1 MARTS
6 ATISVGADTRQLEKD
21 IQSALSRDFKFKG
34 FNEKAFTQPL
44 GRITGASNEFQKS
57 LDASNARVIAFGA
70 SAGSIFAVEKAFVSL
85 IKSTIDV
92 EKSLTDINIILNTT
106 TKGLEKFGAD
116 LFTVAKDTGQSFQ
129 SVAEAATELARQG
142 LGVEETLK
150 RTRDALILTRLSGLD
165 TVSSVEAL
173 TATLNSFNQTALDS
187 TTIIN
192 KLANVD
198 AAFAVSSADLANAI
212 QRVGS
217 SAQDAGVGFD
227 ELLAIVTSV
236 QQTTA
241 RGGAVIGN
249 SLKTI
254 FTRVARPEVL
264 DQLQNLGLE
273 VRNLDGST
281 RPAID
286 ILKQLS
292 STFDTLSDAQR
303 SQVAES
309 VGGVFQINI
318 LKAALGDLGKEYSV
332 YNNALNTS
340 RGATDQAIKRNEALN
355 ETLSALTSRTLTN
368 FTQLGAKIGA
378 GAFQPAIEGTLKN
391 VNNILEGLANQD
403 SESVGAKIGAGIL
416 GGLSTFISGP
426 GLLLITAVIGKL
438 FLDLSK
444 FAATSAKTLLGI
456 GKQAADR
463 AAIEGK
469 ISSILSQEP
478 QLLSAIASKQIS
490 ILDVENRIL
499 GILREQN
506 ALRQQATALSGS
518 ITSGLV
524 GRGVTLKGGQ
534 ITTRSDGFIP
544 NFAMQ
549 EIYGAL
555 AGGYKPGNIKEMNIA
570 GAGRVVYNSAET
582 VKRIPGFSQP
592 AIMPP
597 QGSKAGKN
605 YQKQFSNAHG
615 FNPYANSGF
624 IPNFEL
630 GRNEAV
636 RLAAIKNEL
645 ERIPGTQKFKYGVD
659 SAGKALTVS
668 EAQKDDI
675 LSRSPRGQKAA
686 LAAGI
691 KPVDASNIASIL
703 LPFAGT
709 KKILPGPYSPKG
721 KSDRFAIKNV
731 PVYGINK
738 TKVDGDVSDDK
749 ARLGTNITN
758 SIIDDVFNFIDT
770 LKPLGKTVTKANL
783 GLQFQRSGEKGAYGA
798 VRGAVGS
805 AFEVGI
811 KTALGYTAEEAP
823 KDFGDFDVRG
833 GKNLGRLQKLFGFT
847 TFLADFK
854 SGLSEGNLQSFAN
867 KIYREEGALLGAGKF
882 STVKGKKAFD
892 GFIPNL
898 ANDLNDAIN
907 REKKAGVNPNSIRVG
922 RDNSLISNMN
932 PSGLGVYNTRDEPR
946 GLSQGISRYGS
957 ITEARRAGAA
967 KGLIPN
973 FALYSASQGESGPLI
988 LPASK
993 EANAALAD
1001 LAKKV
1006 YRGILT
1012 FDQANKELDKL
1023 TREFYLIDSTTEKV
1037 RNTLTR
1043 ADASYKRLV
1052 VETDSLVAASTNL
1065 ITGSKAVKQLEA
1077 RAVSGGRGAEL
1088 ARGGLEAARER
1099 RANSASRLQGIGIGA
1114 SIAVPIVSQIV
1125 QEFMPNNR
1133 YVKAGATLVGDTS
1146 SFAFAGALFGPLGVA
1161 LGGLVGVTIGLTKA
1175 FKQLNDKSEELAKS
1189 SRESSNRVARFS
1201 EDVQAF
1207 LTSREK
1213 VAGIQSGAITAGP
1226 EDLAKLES
1234 QRSASFNRIFSS
1246 VSEGIQK
1253 ELLAG
1258 LSGTEAQL
1266 QSAIQKAND
1275 EIASNNFVNQF
1286 IQTTNEQ
1293 LKDGAK
1299 NLDITDT
1306 LRQLGSIKTKN
1317 GEYIADLISQQDSL
1331 LKSFD
1336 TLAVASEK
1344 YYGINDQVA
1353 KSIEQASI
1361 AADKAAMSIDEFAKN
1376 DLFGFNTTNARNVGE
1391 APTGFGTTPYPYDP
1405 NNPPK
1410 NIYELNPEER
1420 QQRAYQIQQ
1429 EQLRYEK
1436 DFQLSVQ
1443 ESGKG
1448 LKDFILQLGDS
1459 GKLQKDKALELADSI
1474 EKVLNSDKSLT
1485 EKSKALQDAFG
1496 NLRNTSREVDAAFKR
1511 QESAF
1516 LNLSN
1521 LAAQTQKLFSPDPV
1535 VRSQAADFIQ
1545 KGDFGLLVEDFL
1557 NGPGQNLKQNE
1568 ILRGTNLSALQ
1579 GILTGTPDKRK
1590 RIALETKFGEA
1601 YKKAA
1606 QEIEETGN
1614 LTDRT
1619 LAELQIA
1626 IQQTSMEASMT
1637 TKNLVELGSSI
1648 GDAAT
1653 RNEVLNIY
1661 TEKESQLKKELGDN
1675 IVKLNYASSAA
1686 ATSLQAV
1693 AAFKEGTIFA
1703 DEYKQLQNKAREDR
1717 IRSGQGNIGDA
1728 FSSFTDEMTYGAQD
1742 AFRDVNQTASDTAR
1756 TIKSEFNNAFLSFAN
1771 GTETAS
1777 DAFTRMA
1784 NNISD
1789 RIQQLALEFATN
1801 QIFGSLFGSTGI
1813 GGGIGDFLSGLSKS
1827 KGGMIKG
1834 YSSGGNVT
1842 GGSGNKDDVPA
1853 MLSGGEYVIRK
1864 NAVKKYGQE
1873 YLQMLNEG
1881 KVEKRFGGGF
1891 FGSLTAMVAPIVAQ
1905 AAIVGQSAATNPTA
1919 TIASAFGINTDK
1931 KKKNNYF
1938 KYGGRVQKF
1947 ASGGEAQF
1955 FGENVYR
1962 YNDYSNPTGGS
1973 YVTDPR
1979 LSYMAV
1985 TDPNNPQNKIN
1996 QEREQALY
2004 DYLNYVQGV
2013 RLENER
2019 ALQENIE
2026 LNKKIRDEY
2035 NQQQR
2040 AKSRGAY
2047 MSFGLGVLG
2056 AGTSQFSSMGGFKG
2070 IFGAGSTLGSQEV
2083 RRATAVNDV
2092 NLRSAYGS
2100 TTYKPIQPAPY
2111 SGGRLKLG
2119 KASGGYIQGFAN
2131 GGSSGKDDIPAL
2143 LMGGEFVIR
2152 KEAVNNY
2159 GKKFFDDLNSGR
2171 AKKFANGGIAGTI
2184 TDENQNSS
2192 SSTNNVNIT
2201 INVDGQSAPKM
2212 SMSQDNSNSNDNSEF
2227 ASRKSK
2233 SEATLL
2239 ANKIKEQV
2247 LNVINEQQ
2255 RPGGLLSSS
2264 VYKKIN

>member
-106 TKGLEKFGAD
+106 SKGLEKFGAD

-187 TTIIN
+187 TTVIN

-286 ILKQLS
+286 ILKELS

-368 FTQLGAKIGA
+368 FSQLGAKIGA

-582 VKRIPGFSQP
+582 VKRIQGFSQP

-833 GKNLGRLQKLFGFT
+833 GKNLIHLQKLFGFT

-892 GFIPNL
+892 GFIPNF

-907 REKKAGVNPNSIRVG
+907 REKKAGVNPNSIRIG

-957 ITEARRAGAA
+957 VSEARRAGAA

-973 FALYSASQGESGPLI
+973 FALYQSNQGQSGPLI
-988 LPASK
+988 VPASK
-993 EANAALAD
+993 EANAALTD

-1012 FDQANKELDKL
+1012 FDQANKELEKL

-1037 RNTLTR
+1037 RNTLNR

-1052 VETDSLVAASTNL
+1052 VETDSLVAASGNL

-1077 RAVSGGRGAEL
+1077 RAASGGRGAEL

-1114 SIAVPIVSQIV
+1114 SIAVPIVSQII
-1125 QEFMPNNR
+1125 QEFMPNNK
-1133 YVKAGATLVGDTS
+1133 YATAGTTVLSDTA
-1146 SFAFAGALFGPLGVA
+1146 SFAGAGALFGPLGVA
-1161 LGGLVGVTIGLTKA
+1161 FGGLVGVTIGLTKA

-1189 SRESSNRVARFS
+1189 SRESGNRVARFS

-1317 GEYIADLISQQDSL
+1317 GEYIADLISQQSGL

-1336 TLAVASEK
+1336 TLTIASEK

-1361 AADKAAMSIDEFAKN
+1361 AADKATMSIDEFAKN
-1376 DLFGFNTTNARNVGE
+1376 DIFGFNTTNVGGAGA
-1391 APTGFGTTPYPYDP
+1391 APAGFGSQKIQTIVDDLGNVTVI
-1405 NNPPK
+1405 NPSK
-1410 NIYELNPEER
+1410 E
-1420 QQRAYQIQQ
+1420 A
-1429 EQLRYEK
+1429 YEK
-1436 DFQLSVQ
+1436 DLQTAIQ
-1443 ESGKG
+1443 DSGKG

-1459 GKLQKDKALELADSI
+1459 GKLEKDKALELADSI

-1521 LAAQTQKLFSPDPV
+1521 LSAQTQKLFSPDSV

-1579 GILTGTPDKRK
+1579 GILTGTTDKRK

-1637 TKNLVELGSSI
+1637 SKNLVELGSSI

-1801 QIFGSLFGSTGI
+1801 QIFGSLFGSTSGL

-1827 KGGMIKG
+1827 KGGIIKG
-1834 YSSGGNVT
+1834 YSTGGHVL

-1864 NAVKKYGQE
+1864 NAVKKYGPE

-1881 KVEKRFGGGF
+1881 KVQKHFLGG
-1891 FGSLTAMVAPIVAQ
+1891 AMGLAMAGLGQGNPSMLQNIAPV
-1905 AAIVGQSAATNPTA
+1905 
-1919 TIASAFGINTDK
+1919 FGINLGNSKGSNQNVSTNTSPTSRIGMRARQSDRED
-1931 KKKNNYF
+1931 NYF
-1938 KYGGRVQKF
+1938 KYGGRVQRF
-1947 ASGGEAQF
+1947 ASGGETSYL
-1955 FGENVYR
+1955 GTNVYR
-1962 YNDYSNPTGGS
+1962 YNDPLYPTAGQELFSSN
-1973 YVTDPR
+1973 
-1979 LSYMAV
+1979 LSGRAV
-1985 TDPNNPQNKIN
+1985 TDPNNPQNRIR
-1996 QEREQALY
+1996 QDREQALY
-2004 DYLNYVQGV
+2004 DYLNYVDGV
-2013 RLENER
+2013 RADNER
-2019 ALQENIE
+2019 ALQENIA

-2035 NQQQR
+2035 NQQKS
-2040 AKSRGAY
+2040 AKSRGAW
-2047 MSFGLGVLG
+2047 MSFGLGLLG
-2056 AGTSQFSSMGGFKG
+2056 AGASQFSSMGGFKS
-2070 IFGAGSTLGSQEV
+2070 IFGAGSPLGSQEV

-2100 TTYKPIQPAPY
+2100 TTYNPIQPAPY

-2119 KASGGYIQGFAN
+2119 KAMGGYIRGFAN

-2143 LMGGEFVIR
+2143 LMGGEFVMR
-2152 KEAVNNY
+2152 KEAVNMY

-2171 AKKFANGGIAGTI
+2171 ARKFAEGGSVGNDNTGNSSNYSPTNNINVTVNLNQEKIVSENKDESTSANE
-2184 TDENQNSS
+2184 DRQAENQR
-2192 SSTNNVNIT
+2192 T
-2201 INVDGQSAPKM
+2201 K
-2212 SMSQDNSNSNDNSEF
+2212 E
-2227 ASRKSK
+2227 
-2233 SEATLL
+2233 L
-2239 ANKIKEQV
+2239 AARVKEQV
-2247 LNVINEQQ
+2247 IRTITEQQ
-2255 RPGGLLSSS
+2255 RPGGLLGSN
-2264 VYKKIN
+2264 VYKKR

>member
-106 TKGLEKFGAD
+106 SKGLEKFGAD

-187 TTIIN
+187 TTVIN

-286 ILKQLS
+286 ILKELS

-368 FTQLGAKIGA
+368 FSQLGAKIGA

-582 VKRIPGFSQP
+582 VKRIQGFSQP

-833 GKNLGRLQKLFGFT
+833 GKNLIHLQKLFGFT

-892 GFIPNL
+892 GFIPNF

-907 REKKAGVNPNSIRVG
+907 REKKAGVNPNSIRIG

-957 ITEARRAGAA
+957 VSEARRAGAA

-973 FALYSASQGESGPLI
+973 FALYQSNQGQSGPLI
-988 LPASK
+988 VPASK
-993 EANAALAD
+993 EANAALTD

-1012 FDQANKELDKL
+1012 FDQANKELEKL

-1037 RNTLTR
+1037 RNTLNR

-1052 VETDSLVAASTNL
+1052 VETDSLVAASGNL

-1077 RAVSGGRGAEL
+1077 RAASGGRGAEL

-1114 SIAVPIVSQIV
+1114 SIAVPIVSQII
-1125 QEFMPNNR
+1125 QEFMPNNK
-1133 YVKAGATLVGDTS
+1133 YATAGTTVLSDTA
-1146 SFAFAGALFGPLGVA
+1146 SFAGAGALFGPLGVA
-1161 LGGLVGVTIGLTKA
+1161 FGGLVGVTIGLTKA

-1189 SRESSNRVARFS
+1189 SRESGNRVARFS

-1317 GEYIADLISQQDSL
+1317 GEYIADLISQQSGL

-1336 TLAVASEK
+1336 TLTIASEK

-1361 AADKAAMSIDEFAKN
+1361 AADKATMSIDEFAKN
-1376 DLFGFNTTNARNVGE
+1376 DIFGFNTTNVGGAGA
-1391 APTGFGTTPYPYDP
+1391 APAGFGSQKIQTIVDDLGNVTVI
-1405 NNPPK
+1405 NPSK
-1410 NIYELNPEER
+1410 E
-1420 QQRAYQIQQ
+1420 A
-1429 EQLRYEK
+1429 YEK
-1436 DFQLSVQ
+1436 DLQTAIQ
-1443 ESGKG
+1443 DSGKG

-1459 GKLQKDKALELADSI
+1459 GKLEKDKALELADSI

-1521 LAAQTQKLFSPDPV
+1521 LSAQTQKLFSPDSV

-1579 GILTGTPDKRK
+1579 GILTGTTDKRK

-1637 TKNLVELGSSI
+1637 SKNLVELGSSI

-1777 DAFTRMA
+1777 DAFTKMA
-1784 NNISD
+1784 NNISN

-1801 QIFGSLFGSTGI
+1801 QIFGSLFGSTSNIFG
-1813 GGGIGDFLSGLSKS
+1813 GSGGIGDFFGSLFKS

-1842 GGSGNKDDVPA
+1842 GGSRNKDDVPA

-1864 NAVKKYGQE
+1864 SAVNKYGKE

-1881 KVEKRFGGGF
+1881 KVQKNFFGGA
-1891 FGSLTAMVAPIVAQ
+1891 LQKMAMGIASKAITQGVAAMNPAVAPVFNA
-1905 AAIVGQSAATNPTA
+1905 VLGKYKDDDND
-1919 TIASAFGINTDK
+1919 FK
-1931 KKKNNYF
+1931 FF

-1947 ASGGEAQF
+1947 AGGGEAQF
-1955 FGENVYR
+1955 LGANTYR
-1962 YNDYSNPTGGS
+1962 YNDALYPTAGED
-1973 YVTDPR
+1973 VIDQR
-1979 LSYMAV
+1979 LSLRAI
-1985 TDPNNPQNKIN
+1985 TDENNPQNARRK
-1996 QEREQALY
+1996 EREAALY
-2004 DYLNYVQGV
+2004 DYLNYVESV
-2013 RLENER
+2013 MESNREALE
-2019 ALQENIE
+2019 ENIRM
-2026 LNKKIRDEY
+2026 NQQIRDEY
-2035 NQQQR
+2035 NKQKSAR
-2040 AKSRGAY
+2040 SRGAL
-2047 MSFGLGVLG
+2047 MSFGLGLLG
-2056 AGTSQFSSMGGFKG
+2056 AGASQFSSMGGFKG
-2070 IFGAGSTLGSQEV
+2070 LLGAGSSLGSQEV

-2100 TTYKPIQPAPY
+2100 TTYNPIQPAPY

-2119 KASGGYIQGFAN
+2119 KAMGGYIRGFAN

-2143 LMGGEFVIR
+2143 LMGGEFVMR
-2152 KEAVNNY
+2152 KEAVNMY

-2171 AKKFANGGIAGTI
+2171 ARKFAEGGSVGNDNTGNSSNYSPTNNINVTVNLNQEKIVSENKDESTSANE
-2184 TDENQNSS
+2184 DRQAENQR
-2192 SSTNNVNIT
+2192 T
-2201 INVDGQSAPKM
+2201 K
-2212 SMSQDNSNSNDNSEF
+2212 E
-2227 ASRKSK
+2227 
-2233 SEATLL
+2233 L
-2239 ANKIKEQV
+2239 AARVKEQV
-2247 LNVINEQQ
+2247 IRTITEQQ
-2255 RPGGLLSSS
+2255 RPGGLLGSN
-2264 VYKKIN
+2264 VYKKR